1 MRRSRLAI
9 IAVIAAI
16 VAMLA
21 LAYFLAGIRPSVQRD
36 LNKIA
41 LSAGFVI
48 EVFAD
53 DLGKSPVSYP
63 GPNTGPRMME
73 FHNEILYA
81 SITSQ
86 GRVVALPDR
95 NRDGKADEV
104 VTAIEKLNKPHG
116 LTFYQDWL
124 YIAEENRII
133 RVKINGLKADLSTL
147 QVLIDDLPTGGHFTR
162 TIRIRNDAL
171 YISIGSSCNVCIE
184 QDPRRAAITKCDIEG
199 RDCKVFAKGLRN
211 AVGIA
216 FNPRTGELWATDNG
230 RDLLGDDLP
239 PEEVNLVKEGKD
251 YGWPICFGNKIN
263 DRDFDKN
270 VYIRD
275 PCADTEAPLMEMQA
289 HSAPLGLTFYYGNNF
304 PEEYKGNMFV
314 AFHGSWN
321 RGQPTG
327 YKIVRIDVNSKA
339 VRDFASGW
347 LQGITVSGRP
357 VDILIDNDGI
367 MYVSDD
373 NGGRIYRIYHKR

>member
-9 IAVIAAI
+9 IAVIVAI
-16 VAMLA
+16 VTILA
-21 LAYFLAGIRPSVQRD
+21 LAYFLAGIRPSVQSD

-41 LSAGFVI
+41 LPAGFVI

-53 DLGKSPVSYP
+53 DLGKSSVSYP
-63 GPNTGPRMME
+63 GTNTGPRMME
-73 FHNEILYA
+73 FHNGVLYT

-95 NRDGKADEV
+95 NRDGKADEI
-104 VTAIEKLNKPHG
+104 VTVIEKLNKPHG
-116 LTFYQDWL
+116 LAFYQDWL
-124 YIAEENRII
+124 YIAEENRVI
-133 RVKINGLKADLSTL
+133 RIKINDLKADLSTL

-162 TIRIRNDAL
+162 TIRIHNDAL

-184 QDPRRAAITKCDIEG
+184 QDQRRAAITKCDIEG

-216 FNPRTGELWATDNG
+216 FHPRTGELWATDNG

-239 PEEVNLVKEGKD
+239 PEEVNLVNEGKD

-275 PCADTEAPLMEMQA
+275 PCADTEAPTIEMQA
-289 HSAPLGLTFYYGNNF
+289 HSAPLGLAFYYGNNF
-304 PEEYKGNMFV
+304 PEEYRGNMFV

-327 YKIVRIDVNSKA
+327 YKIIRIDVNSKS

-357 VDILIDNDGI
+357 VNILIDNDGI

-373 NGGRIYRIYHKR
+373 NAGRIYRVYYKR

>member
-9 IAVIAAI
+9 IAVIVAI
-16 VAMLA
+16 VTILA
-21 LAYFLAGIRPSVQRD
+21 LAYFLAGIRPSVQSD

-41 LSAGFVI
+41 LPAGFVI

-53 DLGKSPVSYP
+53 DLGKSSVSYP

-73 FHNEILYA
+73 FHNGVLYT

-95 NRDGKADEV
+95 NRDGKADEI
-104 VTAIEKLNKPHG
+104 VTVIEKLNKPHG
-116 LTFYQDWL
+116 LAFYQDWL
-124 YIAEENRII
+124 YIAEENRVI
-133 RVKINGLKADLSTL
+133 RIKINDLKADLSTL

-162 TIRIRNDAL
+162 TIRTHNDAL

-184 QDPRRAAITKCDIEG
+184 QDQRRAAITKCDIEG

-216 FNPRTGELWATDNG
+216 FHPRTGELWATDNG

-239 PEEVNLVKEGKD
+239 PEEVNLVNEGKD

-275 PCADTEAPLMEMQA
+275 PCADTEAPTIEMQA
-289 HSAPLGLTFYYGNNF
+289 HSAPLGLAFYYGNNF
-304 PEEYKGNMFV
+304 PEEYRGNMFV

-327 YKIVRIDVNSKA
+327 YKIIRIDVNSKS

-347 LQGITVSGRP
+347 LQGI
-357 VDILIDNDGI
+357 LFL
-367 MYVSDD
+367 
-373 NGGRIYRIYHKR
+373 GGLSTF